1 MAADGA
7 FTVLDYEF
15 PGVPDVKR
23 IEAEL
28 DDDWQR
34 KFEGAKM
41 DGAGTVELAGVSQAR
56 CRAHHSSESD
66 CRR

>member
-1 MAADGA
+1 MEADGA
-7 FTVLDYEF
+7 FTMLDYEF

-41 DGAGTVELAGVSQAR
+41 DGAGTVGLAGVS
-56 CRAHHSSESD
+56 
-66 CRR
+66 